1 MLRSYAFRQA
11 VLAGLAVNAVR
22 PVGGY
27 LGSVPAFAAGWLTG
41 ELAPQLLA
49 ASAVDTAAEVLW
61 RHPRGRGSRAGLAL
75 GAAAAGGLGYLVY
88 AARKSPV
95 QVEAA
100 LVEGLGADYTDRLD
114 PERPLDLVP
123 TLAEIARPFRLHDR
137 EHVKVHRNV
146 NYVEGGRR
154 AKLDIYV
161 PRDVDLSSAPVLIQ
175 VHGGG
180 WTIGAK
186 EEQGLILMSRMA
198 RAGWVC
204 VAVNYRL
211 APKYPWPSQIVDV
224 KRAIAWVR
232 EHIAEYGGDPSYLAI
247 TGGSAGGHLA
257 ALAALTPDLPEFQP
271 GFEEADT
278 SVAACVPFYGVYD
291 LGGITGDRHA
301 VEMRDK
307 FLGPIV
313 FRKSPVTH
321 LEDFITASPLAHV
334 RKDAPDFF
342 VLHGV
347 NDSLVSVRQARIFV
361 EALRE
366 KTDATVTYAELPGTQ
381 HAFEVFSSIRSQ
393 HVIRAVQRWLEWHRA
408 GWLLEHRPTAD
419 PASTSG

>member
-11 VLAGLAVNAVR
+11 ALAGLAVNAIR

-27 LGSVPAFAAGWLTG
+27 FGSVPAFAAGWLTS

-49 ASAVDTAAEVLW
+49 VAATDTAAEVLW
-61 RHPRGRGSRAGLAL
+61 RRPRGRGSRAGLAL
-75 GAAAAGGLGYLVY
+75 GAAAAGGLAYLVY
-88 AARKSPV
+88 AARKSPA

-100 LVEGLGADYTDRLD
+100 LVEGLGADYADLLD

-154 AKLDIYV
+154 ARLDIYV
-161 PRDVDLSSAPVLIQ
+161 PRDVELSSAPVLIQ

-271 GFEEADT
+271 SFEEADT

-408 GWLLEHRPTAD
+408 GWLLEHRPAAD